1 VDIGKYIKALPEEE
15 QQPYLLQEKE
25 KLLRNAYLELSA
37 EINRREGLPKPKGKR
52 AETQDEKPDEEKD
65 EE

>member
-1 VDIGKYIKALPEEE
+1 MDIRKYIKALPEEE
-15 QQPYLLQEKE
+15 QRPYLLQEKE

-37 EINRREGLPKPKGKR
+37 EINRREGLPKRKGKR
-52 AETQDEKPDEEKD
+52 AETQDEKQDQEKD